1 MKSKPSICPFAHLPI
16 SLFAYLLICLF
27 LCACAQTPTPTVQ
40 TVALTIVADSST
52 APLLDELVSAYLAE
66 RPHVSIHIEHAP
78 NAQRALEALEKNQY
92 DLASLCWLPQ
102 SVKSGADA
110 PADTNAMREFWYR
123 PFARDAIVII
133 AHPTNPVG
141 GLTLLQLRSIFQ
153 GQTIFWNELGGLEQD
168 IMPVSREAGAGTR
181 LNFETLVMGERNVTP
196 TAVVMPSNK
205 TVVEY
210 VSTTPGAIGYVASG
224 WLAPG
229 VNLLAVE
236 GTTPSPASIQDGRY
250 LLAWPFYLLA
260 RAKPNGGPAE
270 FINWVQSS
278 AGQAIVQRGYAPA
291 P

>member
-1 MKSKPSICPFAHLPI
+1 MKIKRLISLFAHLPI
-16 SLFAYLLICLF
+16 FLLLT
-27 LCACAQTPTPTVQ
+27 ACAQTPTPTVQ
-40 TVALTIVADSST
+40 TVAFTLVADTST
-52 APLLDELVSAYLAE
+52 APLLDELVAAYLAE
-66 RPHVSIHIEHAP
+66 RPHVSIQIEHAP
-78 NAQRALEALEKNQY
+78 NAQRALEALQKSQY

-102 SVKSGADA
+102 SAKN
-110 PADTNAMREFWYR
+110 DTDDQDGTSNFWYR

-133 AHPTNPVG
+133 AHPTNPIG
-141 GLTLLQLRSIFQ
+141 GLTLLQLRGIFQ
-153 GQTIFWNELGGLEQD
+153 GQTIFWNELGGAEQD

-210 VSTTPGAIGYVASG
+210 VSATPGAIGYVSSG

>member
-1 MKSKPSICPFAHLPI
+1 MKIKRLICPFAHLPI
-16 SLFAYLLICLF
+16 CPFAYLLICLF
-27 LCACAQTPTPTVQ
+27 LTACAQTPTPTVQ
-40 TVALTIVADSST
+40 TVSFSLVADSST
-52 APLLDELVSAYLAE
+52 APLLDELVAAYLAE
-66 RPHVSIHIEHAP
+66 RPHVTIHVEHAP
-78 NAQRALEALEKNQY
+78 NAQRALEALQKNQY

-102 SVKSGADA
+102 NIKN
-110 PADTNAMREFWYR
+110 DTSAQDGGDFWYR

-133 AHPTNPVG
+133 THPSNPAG
-141 GLTLLQLRSIFQ
+141 GLTLLQLRGIFQ

-210 VSTTPGAIGYVASG
+210 VSATPGAIGYVSSG

-236 GTTPSPASIQDGRY
+236 GATPSPASIQDGRY

-260 RAKPNGGPAE
+260 RAEPNGGPAG
-270 FINWVQSS
+270 FINWVHSS
-278 AGQAIVQRGYAPA
+278 EGQAIVQRGYGPA